1 MNSKNHWSNKKYL
14 SELLNPLTQNEYSL
28 RDSFDAASRINSI
41 LPIVQENEEY
51 IFISLGVVSL
61 FINVRLRKTFLS
73 E

>member
-14 SELLNPLTQNEYSL
+14 SELLNPLTQNEYLL

-41 LPIVQENEEY
+41 LPLVQENEEY

>member
-14 SELLNPLTQNEYSL
+14 SDLLNPLTQNEYSL

-41 LPIVQENEEY
+41 LPLVQENEEY

>member
-41 LPIVQENEEY
+41 LPLVQENEEY

>member
-41 LPIVQENEEY
+41 LPLVQENEEY

-61 FINVRLRKTFLS
+61 FINVHLRKTFLS

>member
-14 SELLNPLTQNEYSL
+14 SELLNPLTQNEYFL

-41 LPIVQENEEY
+41 LPLVQENEEY

>member
-14 SELLNPLTQNEYSL
+14 SELLNPLTQNEYLL
-28 RDSFDAASRINSI
+28 RDSFDAASMINSI
-41 LPIVQENEEY
+41 LPLVQENEEY